1 MMMKTLSPEENLAAR
16 AELFKALGHPARL
29 LILNLIKLK
38 PRHGEE
44 LALILGLQPATISHH
59 LTMLA
64 TVGLLQSQ
72 KDQYYQ
78 TYSLVD
84 NLLDKTLGEIVHM
97 PQEGVKAQVS
107 EDAYQQKVL
116 RSFIKHGRLTHLPA
130 QLKKCRVI
138 LAHIVQEFEPN
149 RTYTEQEVNRI
160 LLEFHEDVAL
170 LRRELVDEG
179 FMTRDAGIYRR
190 LAENETALGG

>member
-1 MMMKTLSPEENLAAR
+1 MKTLTPAENLAAR
-16 AELFKALGHPARL
+16 AELFKALGHPTRL

-64 TVGLLQSQ
+64 GVGLLQSQ

-78 TYSLVD
+78 TYSLVSD
-84 NLLDKTLGEIVHM
+84 WLDKTLGDIVHM

-130 QLKKCRVI
+130 QLKKRLVI
-138 LAHIVQEFEPN
+138 LAYIVRTFELD

-179 FMTRDAGIYRR
+179 FMTRDSGIYRR
-190 LAENETALGG
+190 LVEGEAA